1 MGVNDHMQHA
11 NYEASNRQH
20 VYRTPGRQSGG
31 SPKRKLL
38 LLGTCALIAGLAL
51 GLFALV
57 SPTTPASAA
66 SPNNRGLLSSNPS
79 TLDNLGT
86 NQACGTDTHG
96 GAAYVSCIITLKNTS
111 NRNSVKWTA
120 SLSNTHWQLNPR
132 SGKLAP
138 NASVKVY
145 LSEGGLACPD
155 SSTITFSGPF
165 NTIKVPVICNDIV
178 VTPNKFNFSSKSC
191 SKDNRSNW
199 SCIVRV
205 SADPKDSEPVQWK
218 AEVTS
223 SPAAAK
229 AIKLFPANG
238 TVSVEKRG
246 RVTVDHSQFVKISI
260 PASWGC
266 KNATIFIF
274 ASGTPQISRFEN
286 VLTWSCPRAPR

>member
-1 MGVNDHMQHA
+1 MQHS
-11 NYEASNRQH
+11 ERDMSNERQ
-20 VYRTPGRQSGG
+20 VERTPGLQVLN

-38 LLGTCALIAGLAL
+38 LIGTCALLAGLVL

-66 SPNNRGLLSSNPS
+66 SPSNRGLLSTNPS

-96 GAAYVSCIITLKNTS
+96 GAPYVSCIITLKNTS

-120 SLSNTHWQLNPR
+120 SISNTHWQLNPR

-145 LSEGGLACPD
+145 FNEGGLGCPD
-155 SSTITFSGPF
+155 RSTITFSGPY
-165 NTIKVPVICNDIV
+165 NTIRVPVICNDIV

-205 SADPKDSEPVQWK
+205 SADPKNSEPIQWK

-223 SPAAAK
+223 APAAAK

-246 RVTVDHSQFVKISI
+246 RVTIDHSQFVRISI

-266 KNATIFIF
+266 KNATIFF
-274 ASGTPQISRFEN
+274 YAPGTPQISRFEN
-286 VLTWSCPRAPR
+286 VLTWSCPRPPR